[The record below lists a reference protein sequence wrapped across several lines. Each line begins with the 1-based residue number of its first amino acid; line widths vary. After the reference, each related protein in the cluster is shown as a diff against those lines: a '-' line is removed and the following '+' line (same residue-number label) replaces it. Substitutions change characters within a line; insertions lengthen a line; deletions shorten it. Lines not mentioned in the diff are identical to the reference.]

1 MKNEKVFC
9 LISISVMIF
18 LFSNCKFADSKIPIE
33 KSADI
38 SEKVDINLIP
48 IHEFTIEPTDEV
60 SIDRVQDIAVFN
72 RQENKTAWVNRDKNE
87 VFVTDIDGNHLYNFG
102 STGEGPEEFLEIFSI
117 GFDSHDNII
126 VYDAKLDLFKKF
138 EDPGILIESYD
149 GVLDH
154 DIFTY
159 SRKLLYSD
167 ENLYLAV
174 METDKA
180 NQNQFWKSSTIGKF
194 DHNHQLVDL
203 FGSYD
208 PEIISTTFL
217 YKFPMLILDTN
228 YDNIYSTHRTHPFV
242 LSYDLSENTTF
253 DRFGI
258 ISSSFL
264 VSENEA
270 TPNDPVHIRRQK
282 NLSQSF
288 VEESFVSEQYFFLQ
302 HSTYSEDT
310 ITYGD
315 TFLRQSFLNV
325 FEKNEPYRFL
335 GEIELN
341 SIPIYITSKNQI
353 YVLKDN
359 DPDNFTVGLYE
370 ITVEY

>member
-1 MKNEKVFC
+1 MKKEKVFW
-9 LISISVMIF
+9 LTSITVMIF
-18 LFSNCKFADSKIPIE
+18 LLSNCNFSDSSTSLE
-33 KSADI
+33 KSSDI
-38 SEKVDINLIP
+38 SEDVNINVN
-48 IHEFTIEPTDEV
+48 HVREFIIEPTDEV

-72 RQENKTAWVNRDKNE
+72 RQENKIAWVNRDKNE
-87 VFVTDIDGNHLYNFG
+87 VFVTDIEGNHIYNFG
-102 STGEGPEEFLEIFSI
+102 STGQGPEEFLEIFSI

-138 EDPGILIESYD
+138 EDPGVLIESYE
-149 GVLDH
+149 GVLNH

-194 DHNHQLVDL
+194 DQNYELVEL

-208 PEIISTTFL
+208 PEIEGTTYL
-217 YKFPMLILDTN
+217 YKFPMLILDTKQD
-228 YDNIYSTHRTHPFV
+228 YIYSTHRTHPYIQTFN
-242 LSYDLSENTTF
+242 LSENTTYN
-253 DRFGI
+253 RFGI

-264 VSENEA
+264 ISKEESK
-270 TPNDPVHIRRQK
+270 PEDPIHIRRQK

-288 VEESFVSEQYFFLQ
+288 VEESFISEQYFFLH
-302 HSTYSEDT
+302 HSSYSEDT
-310 ITYGD
+310 IIYGD
-315 TFLRQSFLNV
+315 TFLRQSFLNI
-325 FEKNEPYRFL
+325 FEKNEPNRFL

-341 SIPIYITSKNQI
+341 SIPIYITSQNQV

-359 DPDNFTVGLYE
+359 DPDNFKVGLYE
-370 ITVEY
+370 ISIEY